1 MAVVTPSLQLPPP
14 PDRQRTTGVVSTLPT
29 MGEPTE
35 TTASPPEPWTESPSG
50 SLVEPGLAMLP
61 RPVVYAIVNHGFDAS
76 RALAT
81 VSEEEGLT
89 VVMEQDVADD
99 DGLVYEFVGAWIT
112 IEQQTALDAVGITAR
127 LSALLADAGI
137 ACNVLA
143 GFHHDHLVVPWV
155 ERHDAMQRL
164 RAIQSGPERE

>member
-1 MAVVTPSLQLPPP
+1 MEVGAPALQLPSP
-14 PDRQRTTGVVSTLPT
+14 PDRLRVVGPVSTMPS
-29 MGEPTE
+29 MSE
-35 TTASPPEPWTESPSG
+35 PSG
-50 SLVEPGLAMLP
+50 TTEGPLEPSPRTHAAPGLAMLP

-81 VSEEEGLT
+81 VSEDEGLT

-127 LSALLADAGI
+127 LSALLAEAGI

-143 GFHHDHLVVPWV
+143 GFHHDHLVVPWD

-164 RAIQSGPERE
+164 RALQSGPERE